1 VLAVIVTITARSK
14 CTDYSYCENNGEGIY
29 AMLAII
35 VTIMTI
41 TGGLYVVL
49 AVIVTKMAIKGRYI
63 YSANNY
69 GENITGRYICN
80 ASNYCDNND
89 NNVEVHM

>member
-1 VLAVIVTITARSK
+1 
-14 CTDYSYCENNGEGIY
+14 
-29 AMLAII
+29 MLAII

-41 TGGLYVVL
+41 TGRSICS
-49 AVIVTKMAIKGRYI
+49 ANIIVTKITIKGRYI

-89 NNVEVHM
+89 NNGKVYM